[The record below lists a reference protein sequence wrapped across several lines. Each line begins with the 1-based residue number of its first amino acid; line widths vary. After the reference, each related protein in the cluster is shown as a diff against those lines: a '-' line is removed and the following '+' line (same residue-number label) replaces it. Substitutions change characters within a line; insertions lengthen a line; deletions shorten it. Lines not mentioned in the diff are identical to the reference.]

1 MQLTK
6 KQIYIIVGVVVLII
20 ALIIIRAKVKQSKA
34 NKEPE
39 TIDTEA
45 TDVTPND
52 TFPLKKGKRGKRVEQ
67 LQIWL
72 VQKYGAKFPQY
83 GVDGIWGN
91 ETEEAVNKHLKR
103 DNVSQEYWNKME
115 GVTNIVTNNFK

>member
-67 LQIWL
+67 LQTWL

>member
-1 MQLTK
+1 MNLTRNQK
-6 KQIYIIVGVVVLII
+6 ILIAVGIVVLII
-20 ALIIIRAKVKQSKA
+20 AVLLLRKKFKNTDEVS
-34 NKEPE
+34 E

-45 TDVTPND
+45 EDVTAND

-72 VQKYGAKFPQY
+72 VQKYGAKFPQF

-91 ETEEAVNKHLKR
+91 ETEEAVTKHLKR
-103 DNVSQEYWNKME
+103 DNISQDYWNKME
-115 GVTNIVTNNFK
+115 GITNIITNQFK